1 MTFGK
6 RLRQLRNEFNLTQT
20 QLAEKISLS
29 KANVSKYEADTVEP
43 NLQTLRLLS
52 NFFNVSID
60 YLLCMSNDRTGGS
73 YWISLDE
80 LDNIDLDAIPEGT
93 VFATMMSVT
102 APPELVKK
110 FEDKLKSIGIDYEY
124 KIKAIHEGPPLSV
137 ESSLDELDRDL
148 LSLTSSMN
156 DDEKNA
162 VLGYAA
168 HIVAKHKKED

>member
-29 KANVSKYEADTVEP
+29 KANVSKYEADSVEP

-52 NFFNVSID
+52 KFFGVSID
-60 YLLCMSNDRTGGS
+60 YLLGDTDDRTGGS
-73 YWISLDE
+73 YWVTLDE
-80 LDNIDLDAIPEGT
+80 LDKLDEVSIPEGA
-93 VFATMMSVT
+93 VIATKFDVK
-102 APPELVKK
+102 AAPELVAKL
-110 FEDKLKSIGIDYEY
+110 EAKLKSLGVDYTY
-124 KIKAIHEGPPLSV
+124 KIKAAHEGPPLSV
-137 ESSLDELDRDL
+137 ESFLDELDRDL

-168 HIVAKHKKED
+168 RIVAKHKKED